1 MSSNIAHKGP
11 QTGPLLLYNRTI
23 TRATAHASTLPNTA
37 VANTLAE
44 AITPSSLIFTCV
56 GDDEALLSIIT
67 SILNDESLNLQS
79 KIFID
84 CSTVHP
90 DTSRK
95 IETLLS
101 ARGADFIACPV
112 FGAPSMADAGQL
124 VVVPAGK
131 RGVIDK
137 VQGFFDGV
145 VAKQTI
151 DLAGGSG
158 EDIDVGRA
166 GVLKVLGNSFILNT
180 VGVLAEAL
188 VGAEVS
194 GLGVGHLKE
203 FLEIF
208 APGAFV
214 NYAERMTGGDYWK
227 REEPLFA
234 VDLARK
240 DLRHVQGIAGEGGL
254 RMRNVEVMDGLLQ
267 VVKEEKGES
276 GDIAGVYG
284 AVRKGAGLEYEN

>member
-1 MSSNIAHKGP
+1 MSEHRVAWIGLGNIGRGMSSNIAHKGP
-11 QTGPLLLYNRTI
+11 QTSPLLLYNRT
-23 TRATAHASTLPNTA
+23 TSRAKAHASTLPNTS
-37 VANTLAE
+37 VANTLPE
-44 AITPSSLIFTCV
+44 AITPSTIIFTCV

-67 SILNDESLNLQS
+67 SVLNDSSIDLTS

-95 IETLLS
+95 ISSLLS
-101 ARGADFIACPV
+101 DRGADFIACPV
-112 FGAPSMADAGQL
+112 FGAPSMADAGKL

-131 RGVIDK
+131 RSVIEK

-145 VAKQTI
+145 VAMRTI
-151 DLAGGSG
+151 DLASGSG
-158 EDIDVGRA
+158 EDIDVGKA

-180 VGVLAEAL
+180 VGVLAEAM

-194 GLGVGHLKE
+194 GLGTGPLKE
-203 FLEIF
+203 FLDIF

-214 NYAERMTGGDYWK
+214 SYAERMIGGDYWK

-240 DLRHVQGIAGEGGL
+240 DLRHVQGIAGEGG
-254 RMRNVEVMDGLLQ
+254 
-267 VVKEEKGES
+267 
-276 GDIAGVYG
+276 
-284 AVRKGAGLEYEN
+284 